1 MWGLN
6 STWRSKRTG
15 ISCAMACRS
24 VSPCFM
30 RICNCTP
37 AVKVV
42 TAVWMSFESSPFTVM
57 FVPET

>member
-1 MWGLN
+1 MAVEADGHQLRHGLPF
-6 STWRSKRTG
+6 G
-15 ISCAMACRS
+15 E
-24 VSPCFM
+24 PLFHEDLQLH
-30 RICNCTP
+30 P

>member
-1 MWGLN
+1 
-6 STWRSKRTG
+6 
-15 ISCAMACRS
+15 
-24 VSPCFM
+24 M
-30 RICNCTP
+30 RICSCTP